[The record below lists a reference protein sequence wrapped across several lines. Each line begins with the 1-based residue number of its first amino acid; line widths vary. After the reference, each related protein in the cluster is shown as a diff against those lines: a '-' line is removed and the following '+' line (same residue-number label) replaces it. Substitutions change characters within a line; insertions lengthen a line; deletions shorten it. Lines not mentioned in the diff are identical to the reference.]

1 MFKNA
6 LRNHSPTVFVSMT
19 LPVRWIKN
27 CCHSIWAS
35 RDLLP
40 AHPQRTLCHSARW
53 TLTRCHISK
62 LADEMLILGKTTPR
76 GNPISPSG
84 AGCLDVEEQ
93 VLLFLLDG
101 CLHMMLDPEAPAR
114 STTSSWHIFE
124 QLAFVL
130 SSERRGMMI
139 HPDFRGR
146 ALFLLCTLTRIS

>member
-6 LRNHSPTVFVSMT
+6 LGNHLTTVVVSMT
-19 LPVRWIKN
+19 IPVRWTEN
-27 CCHSIWAS
+27 RCHSIWAS

-40 AHPQRTLCHSARW
+40 AHPQRTLCHSARL

-84 AGCLDVEEQ
+84 AGCLNVEEQ
-93 VLLFLLDG
+93 VLFFLLDG

-124 QLAFVL
+124 QLASVL
-130 SSERRGMMI
+130 SSKRGGMMI
-139 HPDFRGR
+139 HPDFRKR
-146 ALFLLCTLTRIS
+146 ASFLFCTLTRIS